1 MPHRTD
7 KRDHLALM
15 GFLSA
20 MEITFIDGVNGS
32 EMHKDAIPSV
42 R

>member
-1 MPHRTD
+1 M
-7 KRDHLALM
+7 M

-20 MEITFIDGVNGS
+20 MEITFIDGVNGG

-42 R
+42 RSE